1 MDKRKRIPI
10 RDVKQIAYEVGL
22 WAINIERISS
32 LSKKLGEPSDVEF
45 KDKFDNW
52 IENRIQMVNEVEFCI
67 CGNETG
73 SRFYDKD
80 KKTIEC
86 VDCGKQIQN

>member
-1 MDKRKRIPI
+1 MKEQILEIADKLRNGKV
-10 RDVKQIAYEVGL
+10 DSNEAQNLLLCLFGV
-22 WAINIERISS
+22 S
-32 LSKKLGEPSDVEF
+32 
-45 KDKFDNW
+45 
-52 IENRIQMVNEVEFCI
+52 VNEVEFCI

-73 SRFYDKD
+73 SRFYDHD